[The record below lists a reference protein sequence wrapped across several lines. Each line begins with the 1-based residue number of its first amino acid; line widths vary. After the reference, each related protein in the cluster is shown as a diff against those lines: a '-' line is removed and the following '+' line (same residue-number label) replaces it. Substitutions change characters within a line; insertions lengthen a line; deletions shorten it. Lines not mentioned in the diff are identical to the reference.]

1 MRSSTSSI
9 KALASRFAS
18 LPPLERI
25 KLTKRL
31 LDLGNVDQASTEVE
45 SPDNSSRPLKKN
57 FLEQFWDEVEKAHGD
72 HPHALNPFREE
83 RRASAREGK
92 AVDESDKQ
100 GGSFPWRMRQSNLIV
115 QF

>member
-1 MRSSTSSI
+1 MHSSTSSI

-31 LDLGNVDQASTEVE
+31 LDLGNADQTSTE
-45 SPDNSSRPLKKN
+45 SSGNSSRTLKKN
-57 FLEQFWDEVEKAHGD
+57 FLERFWDEVENAHGD

-83 RRASAREGK
+83 RRASARESK